1 MRLDQDFLADP
12 EDLTELLF
20 DYLRR
25 HPKEVA
31 ALE

>member
-12 EDLTELLF
+12 EKLTELLF
-20 DYLRR
+20 DSARR
-25 HPKEVA
+25 HPKEFG